1 MKHFVDAR
9 TDAIKAF
16 GHPKIVA
23 IAEKVCLI
31 VDLRGKFRALVKP
44 ASGVTADD
52 ARNQIATVVGAVSE
66 TFWDNEIWIEES
78 DATPANKALF
88 NTVWQQA
95 KPDPPGQDKVY
106 VLDRRL
112 SKDAWF
118 GAPFEPP
125 WPLNEHTPPI
135 ISFYSFKGGVG
146 RTTALA
152 ALATN
157 LARVGKKVVTID
169 FDLEAPGAGLIF
181 ASPTGLLMNLGA
193 VDFLLEYPIL
203 KKSIDISEFF
213 YQCDDQAVVRDGE
226 PIYVVPSGKLDSW
239 YLEKLARVNYEF
251 LYRSAS
257 EHKADHSPLHDLLK
271 MLRTKLKPDVFL
283 IDSRAGLHDLGGLSL
298 SGIAHLQVLFGLR
311 SQQSWDGL
319 ALVISH
325 LGKEMIISGRPQRVC
340 VVVHGMASPQGAV
353 REEEI
358 RNFKERSYQVFCDS
372 YYDSP
377 DTSGAE
383 WPIPDL
389 ESNESPHFPAVL
401 TWDVRVTGYSS
412 IADVADIICEGE
424 YHALSRII
432 FERVGRSL

>member
-1 MKHFVDAR
+1 MKHFVETR
-9 TDAIKAF
+9 TDALQSLGRPEI
-16 GHPKIVA
+16 
-23 IAEKVCLI
+23 IAMVDRICLI
-31 VDLRGKFRALVKP
+31 GDLRGKFRVLATP
-44 ASGVTADD
+44 ISGIAADEVRKQV
-52 ARNQIATVVGAVSE
+52 AAVVGPVSE
-66 TFWDNEIWIEES
+66 AFWDNEIWIEES
-78 DATPANKALF
+78 DSTPANKALF

-95 KPDPPGQDKVY
+95 KPDPPGQDKIH

-118 GAPFEPP
+118 GTPFEPP

-157 LARVGKKVVTID
+157 LARAGEKVVIID

-181 ASPTGLLMNLGA
+181 APPTGLPVNLGV
-193 VDFLLEYPIL
+193 VDFLLECPIL
-203 KKSIDISEFF
+203 KKSLDISEFF
-213 YQCDDQAVVRDGE
+213 YRCDDQTVVKDGD
-226 PIYVVPSGKLDSW
+226 PINIAPSGKLDSW

-257 EHKADHSPLHDLLK
+257 EHTAERSPLHNLLRL
-271 MLRTKLKPDVFL
+271 LRSKLKPDIFL
-283 IDSRAGLHDLGGLSL
+283 VDSRAGLHDLGGLSL

-319 ALVISH
+319 TLVISH
-325 LGKEMIISGRPQRVC
+325 LGKEMIISGQLQRAC
-340 VVVHGMASPQGAV
+340 VVVHAMASPQGAV

-358 RNFKERSYQVFCDS
+358 RNFKERSFQVFCDS

-377 DTSGAE
+377 DTPGAE
-383 WPIPDL
+383 WPVPDL
-389 ESNESPHFPAVL
+389 ESKESPHFPAVL

-412 IADVADIICEGE
+412 IAEVADIVCEGE
-424 YHALSRII
+424 YRALSSFIL
-432 FERVGRSL
+432 ERVGRNL